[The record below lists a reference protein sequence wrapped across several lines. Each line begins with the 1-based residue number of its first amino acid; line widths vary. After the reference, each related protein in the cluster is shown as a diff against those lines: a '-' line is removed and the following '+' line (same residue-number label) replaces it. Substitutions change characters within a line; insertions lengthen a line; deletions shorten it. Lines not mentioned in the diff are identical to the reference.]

1 MTSPSEPNPYAPPAA
16 DIGEQSIAIV
26 SASGDL
32 ASRWQRLGAALLDF
46 LPAVGALVPFVIG
59 VMTKALSG
67 QPLAPA
73 GGVNPLAPFLAA
85 GRLGIISLVLL
96 GAVAVTQWTL
106 LGLRGQTFGK
116 IVAGI
121 RIVRLDGSRASFFR
135 TVVARNWPFS
145 ICGLLFG
152 NAGSV
157 VGTVDALFVFRR
169 DKRCLHDLMAGT
181 KVVRVARNA

>member
-26 SASGDL
+26 SAAGDL

-46 LPAVGALVPFVIG
+46 LPTVGALVPFFIG

-67 QPLAPA
+67 QALAA
-73 GGVNPLAPFLAA
+73 ADGGNPLTPFLAA
-85 GRLGIISLVLL
+85 GRLGVVSLVLL
-96 GAVAVTQWTL
+96 VAVLVTQWTL

-116 IVAGI
+116 IIARI
-121 RIVRLDGSRASFFR
+121 RVVRLDGSRASFFH
-135 TVVARNWPFS
+135 TVVVRNWPFFL
-145 ICGLLFG
+145 CGLFLG

-157 VGTVDALFVFRR
+157 VGTVDTLFVFRR
-169 DKRCLHDLMAGT
+169 DKRCLHDLIAGT
-181 KVVRVARNA
+181 KVVRVAPNA